1 LAARLAIR
9 SGVGGTVTGMQQTRA
24 APPATLDAV
33 LERITYA
40 NQETGYTVARVATDR
55 SGDLLTVVGPLLG
68 AQPGESLRLRGRW
81 RSHPQYGR
89 QFEVETYQTVLPA
102 TIQGI
107 RRYLGSG
114 LIKGIGPKMA
124 ERIVD
129 HFAEDTLQVIEQQ
142 PSRLVEVPGLGP
154 KRTALITTAWE
165 EQQAIKE
172 VMVFL
177 QGVGVSTSLG
187 VRIYKTYQDQAIE
200 VVRREPYRLASDVWG
215 IGFKTADQI
224 AQRLGIPH
232 DSPQRVKAGLQFALS
247 QATEDGH
254 CYLPEAELVERVT
267 ELLGMDAELAGR
279 CLEELVTEE
288 GVVVEPLPAHVSPEL
303 PEGTG
308 RAIWLVPFH
317 RAEVALASGL
327 LRLLDAPADRL
338 ASFQTVDWPAALGWL
353 HQTSGVTLA
362 PEQQAAVRL
371 ALTERVAVL
380 TGGPGCGKSYTVRA
394 VVTLAR
400 AKRAK
405 ILLAAPTGRAAK
417 RLSELAGL
425 KASTLHRLLQLRPG
439 GDAAFDRDHPLDAD
453 LVVVDEASMLDV
465 LLANKLVKAVA
476 PGAHLLLVGDVDQ
489 LPSVGAGEV
498 LRDLLAAERLPRV
511 RLTKVFRQAQQ
522 SGVVANAHRINAG
535 QPPLTHGLAD
545 FFLFPEDDPEQVAD
559 LVVDIVANRLPR
571 RFGLDTRDV
580 QVLCPMHRGSAGAG
594 VLNERLQTALTPARE
609 GLPERRFGGRV
620 YRVGDKVM
628 QIRNNY
634 DKGTAGVFNGSVGV
648 VTALSLEDS
657 QLRVLLDEDEEVAY
671 GFDELDELI
680 HAYAVSIHRSQGSE
694 YPCVVVP
701 VTTSAWLMLQR
712 NLLYTA
718 VTRAK
723 RIVVLVG
730 SRRALAKAVRTKGAG
745 RRYTA
750 LTERLQQ
757 GRTRTVA
764 AVSRPWEGQLQQVPA
779 EPEERIRDRVG
790 PAGRSE

>member
-1 LAARLAIR
+1 
-9 SGVGGTVTGMQQTRA
+9 MQQTG
-24 APPATLDAV
+24 APPATLEAV

-40 NQETGYTVARVATDR
+40 NEDTGYTVARVATNR
-55 SGDLLTVVGPLLG
+55 SSDLLTVVGPLLG
-68 AQPGESLRLRGRW
+68 AQPGESLRLQGRW
-81 RSHPQYGR
+81 TSHPQYGR
-89 QFEVETYQTVLPA
+89 QFQVEAYQTVLPA

-129 HFAEDTLQVIEQQ
+129 HFGQATLEVIEQQ
-142 PSRLVEVPGLGP
+142 PGRLVEVPGLGP
-154 KRTALITTAWE
+154 KRTAMITAAWA

-187 VRIYKTYQDQAIE
+187 VRIYKTYRDEAIE
-200 VVRREPYRLASDVWG
+200 VVRREPYRLAGDVWG
-215 IGFKTADQI
+215 IGFKTADTI

-254 CYLPEAELVERVT
+254 CYLPEPELVTKST
-267 ELLGMDAELAGR
+267 ELLGVDTGLAER
-279 CLEELVTEE
+279 CLEELVGEE
-288 GVVVEPLPAHVSPEL
+288 GVVAEPLPTAAVSPGL

-317 RAEVALASGL
+317 RAERALAAGL

-338 ASFQTVDWPAALGWL
+338 AWAQTVDWTVALDWL
-353 HQTSGVTLA
+353 HQTTGVTLA
-362 PEQQAAVRL
+362 PEQEAAVRL

-394 VVTLAR
+394 VVALAK

-405 ILLAAPTGRAAK
+405 VVLAAPTGRAAK
-417 RLSELAGL
+417 RLAELAGL
-425 KASTLHRLLQLRPG
+425 EAATLHRLLQLRPG

-465 LLANKLVKAVA
+465 LLANKLIKAIP
-476 PGAHLLLVGDVDQ
+476 PGAHLLFVGDVDQ

-511 RLTKVFRQAQQ
+511 RLTHVFRQAQQ
-522 SGVVANAHRINAG
+522 SGVVTNAHRINAG
-535 QPPLTHGLAD
+535 QHPITHGLAD
-545 FFLFPEDDPEQVAD
+545 FFYFPEDDAEQVAD

-571 RFGLDTRDV
+571 RFGLDPRQEV
-580 QVLCPMHRGSAGAG
+580 QVLCPMHRGPAGAG
-594 VLNERLQTALTPARE
+594 VLNERLQAALTPVRD
-609 GLPERRFGGRV
+609 GLAERRFGGRI

-628 QIRNNY
+628 QLRNNY

-648 VTALSLEDS
+648 ITALSLED
-657 QLRVLLDEDEEVAY
+657 QELRVLLDEDEEVGY
-671 GFDELDELI
+671 GFDELDELT

-694 YPCVVVP
+694 YPCVVIP
-701 VTTSAWLMLQR
+701 LTTSAWLMLQR

-723 RIVVLVG
+723 RMVVLVG
-730 SRRALAKAVRTKGAG
+730 SRRALAKAVRTHSAG

-750 LTERLQQ
+750 LTERLRP
-757 GRTRTVA
+757 GPVGASA
-764 AVSRPWEGQLQQVPA
+764 AAS
-779 EPEERIRDRVG
+779 
-790 PAGRSE
+790 

>member
-1 LAARLAIR
+1 
-9 SGVGGTVTGMQQTRA
+9 MQQTRA
-24 APPATLDAV
+24 APPAILEAV

-40 NQETGYTVARVATDR
+40 NEQTGYTVARVATNR
-55 SGDLLTVVGPLLG
+55 SSDLLTVVGPLLG
-68 AQPGESLRLRGRW
+68 AQPGESLRLQGRW
-81 RSHPQYGR
+81 ASHPQYGR
-89 QFEVETYQTVLPA
+89 QFQVDTYTTMLPA

-129 HFAEDTLQVIEQQ
+129 HFGQATLEVIEQD
-142 PSRLVEVPGLGP
+142 PGRLVEVPGLGP
-154 KRTALITTAWE
+154 KRTAMITAAWA

-177 QGVGVSTSLG
+177 QGMGVSTSLG
-187 VRIYKTYQDQAIE
+187 VRIYKTYRDESIQ
-200 VVRREPYRLASDVWG
+200 VVRREPYRLAGEVWG

-254 CYLPEAELVERVT
+254 CYLPDGELVEQAT
-267 ELLGMDAELAGR
+267 GLLGVDAELAQQ
-279 CLEELVTEE
+279 CLEELIQEE
-288 GVVVEPLPAHVSPEL
+288 GVVAEPLPAQLSSGV

-308 RAIWLVPFH
+308 RAVWLVPFH
-317 RAEVALASGL
+317 RAEVALAGGL
-327 LRLLDAPADRL
+327 RRLLEAPIDRL
-338 ASFQTVDWPAALGWL
+338 AWAHAVDWTVALGWL
-353 HQTSGVTLA
+353 RQSTGMALA
-362 PEQQAAVRL
+362 PEQEAAVQL
-371 ALTERVAVL
+371 ALTQRVAVL

-394 VVTLAR
+394 IVTLAR
-400 AKRAK
+400 AKHAK

-417 RLSELAGL
+417 RLGELAGL
-425 KASTLHRLLQLRPG
+425 DAATLHRLLQLRPG

-453 LVVVDEASMLDV
+453 LVVVDETSMLDV
-465 LLANKLVKAVA
+465 LLANKLVKTIP

-511 RLTKVFRQAQQ
+511 RLSKVFRQAQH
-522 SGVVANAHRINAG
+522 SGVVTNAHRINAG
-535 QPPLTHGLAD
+535 QHPVTYGLAD
-545 FFLFPEDDPEQVAD
+545 FFLFPEEESEQVAD
-559 LVVDIVANRLPR
+559 LVVEIVANRLPR
-571 RFGLDTRDV
+571 RFGLDATRDV
-580 QVLCPMHRGSAGAG
+580 QVLCPMHRGPAGAG
-594 VLNERLQTALTPARE
+594 VLNERLQAALTPARE
-609 GLPERRFGGRV
+609 GLAERRFGGRV

-657 QLRVLLDEDEEVAY
+657 ELRVLLDEDEEVAY
-671 GFDELDELI
+671 GFDELDELT

-694 YPCVVVP
+694 YPCVVIP
-701 VTTSAWLMLQR
+701 LTTSAWLMLRR

-723 RIVVLVG
+723 QMVVLVG
-730 SRRALAKAVRTKGAG
+730 SRRALAKAVRTPGAG
-745 RRYTA
+745 RRYTT
-750 LTERLQQ
+750 LTDRLQP
-757 GRTRTVA
+757 GSVGATA
-764 AVSRPWEGQLQQVPA
+764 AAS
-779 EPEERIRDRVG
+779 
-790 PAGRSE
+790 

>member
-1 LAARLAIR
+1 
-9 SGVGGTVTGMQQTRA
+9 MQQTRA

-40 NQETGYTVARVATDR
+40 NQETGYTVARVATNR
-55 SGDLLTVVGPLLG
+55 SSDLLTVVGPLLG

-81 RSHPQYGR
+81 ASHPQYGR
-89 QFEVETYQTVLPA
+89 QFQVEAYDTVLPA

-129 HFAEDTLQVIEQQ
+129 HFGQATLEVIEQA
-142 PSRLVEVPGLGP
+142 PGRLVEVAGLGP
-154 KRTALITTAWE
+154 KRTAMITAAWE
-165 EQQAIKE
+165 EQKAIKE

-177 QGVGVSTSLG
+177 QGVGVSTSLA
-187 VRIYKTYQDQAIE
+187 VRIYKTYRDDAIE
-200 VVRREPYRLASDVWG
+200 VVRREPYRLAGDVWG

-224 AQRLGIPH
+224 ARSLGIPH

-254 CYLPEAELVERVT
+254 CYLPDGELVEQAT
-267 ELLGMDAELAGR
+267 GLLGVDAELAR
-279 CLEELVTEE
+279 QSLEELIHEE
-288 GVVVEPLPAHVSPEL
+288 GVVAEPLPAQLSSGV

-308 RAIWLVPFH
+308 RAVWLVPFH
-317 RAEVALASGL
+317 RAERALASGL
-327 LRLLDAPADRL
+327 LRLLDAPVDRL
-338 ASFQTVDWPAALGWL
+338 PWFQAVDWPVALDWL
-353 HQTSGVTLA
+353 RQSTGMALA
-362 PEQQAAVRL
+362 PEQEAAVRL

-394 VVTLAR
+394 IVALAR
-400 AKRAK
+400 AKGAK

-417 RLSELAGL
+417 RLAELAGL
-425 KASTLHRLLQLRPG
+425 QAATLHRLLQLRPG
-439 GDAAFDRDHPLDAD
+439 GDAAFDRDRPLDAD
-453 LVVVDEASMLDV
+453 LVVVDETSMLDV
-465 LLANKLVKAVA
+465 LLANKLVKAVP
-476 PGAHLLLVGDVDQ
+476 PGAHLLVVGDVDQ

-511 RLTKVFRQAQQ
+511 RLTRVFRQAQQ
-522 SGVVANAHRINAG
+522 SGVVTNAHRINAG
-535 QPPLTHGLAD
+535 QHPVTHGLAD
-545 FFLFPEDDPEQVAD
+545 FFLFPEEESEQVAD

-571 RFGLDTRDV
+571 RFGLNPADV
-580 QVLCPMHRGSAGAG
+580 QVLCPMHRGPAGAG
-594 VLNERLQTALTPARE
+594 VLNERLQAALTPARE
-609 GLPERRFGGRV
+609 GLAERRFGGRV

-648 VTALSLEDS
+648 ITALSLEDS
-657 QLRVLLDEDEEVAY
+657 ELRVLLDEDEEVAY
-671 GFDELDELI
+671 GFDELDELT

-694 YPCVVVP
+694 YPCVVIP
-701 VTTSAWLMLQR
+701 LTTSAWMMLQR

-723 RIVVLVG
+723 QMVVLVG
-730 SRRALAKAVRTKGAG
+730 SRRALAKAVRTHGAG
-745 RRYTA
+745 RRYTT
-750 LTERLQQ
+750 LTDRLQP
-757 GRTRTVA
+757 GAVGA
-764 AVSRPWEGQLQQVPA
+764 AALPA
-779 EPEERIRDRVG
+779 ASIH
-790 PAGRSE
+790 SL

>member
-1 LAARLAIR
+1 
-9 SGVGGTVTGMQQTRA
+9 MQQTRA
-24 APPATLDAV
+24 APPATLEAV

-81 RSHPQYGR
+81 ASHPQYGR
-89 QFEVETYQTVLPA
+89 QFQVEAYTTVLPA

-129 HFAEDTLQVIEQQ
+129 HFGQATLEVIEQA
-142 PSRLVEVPGLGP
+142 PGRLVEVPGLGP
-154 KRTALITTAWE
+154 KRTQMITAAWA

-177 QGVGVSTSLG
+177 QGVGVSTSLA
-187 VRIYKTYQDQAIE
+187 VRIYKTYRDEAIS
-200 VVRREPYRLASDVWG
+200 VVRREPYRLAGEVWG
-215 IGFKTADQI
+215 IGFKTADTI
-224 AQRLGIPH
+224 ARSLGIPH
-232 DSPQRVKAGLQFALS
+232 DSPQRVKAGLQFTLS
-247 QATEDGH
+247 EASDDGH
-254 CYLPEAELVERVT
+254 CYLPETELVAEAT
-267 ELLGMDAELAGR
+267 GLLGVDAELARR
-279 CLEELVTEE
+279 CLEELIREE
-288 GVVVEPLPAHVSPEL
+288 GVVAEPLPAAASPDVA
-303 PEGTG
+303 EGTG

-317 RAEVALASGL
+317 RAEAALAGGL
-327 LRLLDAPADRL
+327 LRLLDASADRL
-338 ASFQTVDWPAALGWL
+338 AGFQAVDWTVALDWL
-353 HQTSGVTLA
+353 SRTIGVTLA
-362 PEQQAAVRL
+362 PGQEAAVRL
-371 ALTERVAVL
+371 ALTQRVAVL

-394 VVTLAR
+394 IVALAR
-400 AKRAK
+400 AKHAK
-405 ILLAAPTGRAAK
+405 IMLAAPTGRAAK
-417 RLSELAGL
+417 RLAELAGL
-425 KASTLHRLLQLRPG
+425 EAATLHRLLQLRPG

-476 PGAHLLLVGDVDQ
+476 PGAHLLLVGDLDQ

-511 RLTKVFRQAQQ
+511 RLTHVFRQAQR
-522 SGVVANAHRINAG
+522 SGVVTNAHLINAG
-535 QPPLTHGLAD
+535 QPPVTRGLAD
-545 FFLFPEDDPEQVAD
+545 FFLFAEDEPDQVAD

-571 RFGLDTRDV
+571 RFGLDPRDV
-580 QVLCPMHRGSAGAG
+580 QVLCPMHRGPAGAG
-594 VLNERLQTALTPARE
+594 ALNERLQAALTPARE
-609 GLPERRFGGRV
+609 GLAERRFGGRV

-628 QIRNNY
+628 QLRNNY

-648 VTALSLEDS
+648 VTALSLEES
-657 QLRVLLDEDEEVAY
+657 ELRVLLDEDEEVAY
-671 GFDELDELI
+671 GFDELDELT

-694 YPCVVVP
+694 YPCVVIP
-701 VTTSAWLMLQR
+701 LTTSAWLMLQR

-730 SRRALAKAVRTKGAG
+730 SRRALAKAVRTPGAG

-750 LTERLQQ
+750 LAHRLQQ
-757 GRTRTVA
+757 GGRGRLKGPA
-764 AVSRPWEGQLQQVPA
+764 GPSAGQLQQAPV
-779 EPEERIRDRVG
+779 EPEQRLL
-790 PAGRSE
+790 RSGQAAAQ

>member
-1 LAARLAIR
+1 
-9 SGVGGTVTGMQQTRA
+9 MQQTRA
-24 APPATLDAV
+24 APATLEAV

-40 NQETGYTVARVATDR
+40 NQDTGYTVARVATAR
-55 SGDLLTVVGPLLG
+55 SSDLLTVVGPLLG
-68 AQPGESLRLRGRW
+68 AQPGESLRLSGRW
-81 RSHPQYGR
+81 ASHPQYGR
-89 QFEVETYQTVLPA
+89 QFQVETYTTVLPA

-129 HFAEDTLQVIEQQ
+129 HFGQATLEVIEQA
-142 PSRLVEVPGLGP
+142 PARLVEVPGLGP
-154 KRTALITTAWE
+154 KRTAMITAAWA

-187 VRIYKTYQDQAIE
+187 VRIYKTYRDDAIE
-200 VVRREPYRLASDVWG
+200 VVRREPYRLAGEVWG
-215 IGFKTADQI
+215 IGFKTADQL
-224 AQRLGIPH
+224 ARSLGIPH

-247 QATEDGH
+247 QAAEDGH
-254 CYLPEAELVERVT
+254 CYLPEAELVTKAT
-267 ELLGMDAELAGR
+267 ELLEVDLGLTGR
-279 CLEELVTEE
+279 CLEELLAEE
-288 GVVVEPLPAHVSPEL
+288 GVVAEPLPTAAVSPGVRD
-303 PEGTG
+303 GTG

-317 RAEVALASGL
+317 RAERALAGGL
-327 LRLLDAPADRL
+327 LRLLDTPGDRL
-338 ASFQTVDWPAALGWL
+338 ASFQAVDWTAALDWL
-353 HQTSGVTLA
+353 HQTTGVTLA
-362 PEQQAAVRL
+362 PEQESAVRL

-394 VVTLAR
+394 VVALAR

-405 ILLAAPTGRAAK
+405 IALAAPTGRAAK
-417 RLSELAGL
+417 RLGELAGL
-425 KASTLHRLLQLRPG
+425 EAATLHRLLQLRPG

-465 LLANKLVKAVA
+465 LLANKLVKAIP
-476 PGAHLLLVGDVDQ
+476 PGAHLLFVGDVDQ

-522 SGVVANAHRINAG
+522 SGVVTNAHRINAG
-535 QPPLTHGLAD
+535 QPPITHGLAD
-545 FFLFPEDDPEQVAD
+545 FFLFAEDDPDRVAD
-559 LVVDIVANRLPR
+559 LVVEIVANRLPR
-571 RFGLDTRDV
+571 RFGLNPREV
-580 QVLCPMHRGSAGAG
+580 QVLCPMHRGPAGAG
-594 VLNERLQTALTPARE
+594 VLNERLQAALTPARE
-609 GLPERRFGGRV
+609 GLAERRFGGRI

-628 QIRNNY
+628 QLRNNY

-648 VTALSLEDS
+648 VTTLSLEDS
-657 QLRVLLDEDEEVAY
+657 ELRVLLDEDEEVAY
-671 GFDELDELI
+671 GFEELDELT

-723 RIVVLVG
+723 QMVVLVG
-730 SRRALAKAVRTKGAG
+730 SRRALAKAVRTQGAG

-750 LTERLQQ
+750 LTQRLRP
-757 GRTRTVA
+757 GGVGVTA
-764 AVSRPWEGQLQQVPA
+764 AAS
-779 EPEERIRDRVG
+779 
-790 PAGRSE
+790 

>member
-1 LAARLAIR
+1 MDRTW
-9 SGVGGTVTGMQQTRA
+9 SGAGDTVPLMQQTRA

-55 SGDLLTVVGPLLG
+55 SNDLLTVVGPLLG

-81 RSHPQYGR
+81 ASHPQYGR
-89 QFEVETYQTVLPA
+89 QFQVEAYTTVLPA

-129 HFAEDTLQVIEQQ
+129 HFGPASLEVIEQE
-142 PSRLVEVPGLGP
+142 PARLVEVPGLGP
-154 KRTALITTAWE
+154 KRTAMITTAWA
-165 EQQAIKE
+165 EQRAIKE

-177 QGVGVSTSLG
+177 QGVGVSTSLA
-187 VRIYKTYQDQAIE
+187 VRIYKAYRDDAIE
-200 VVRREPYRLASDVWG
+200 VVRREPYRLAADVWG
-215 IGFKTADQI
+215 IGFKTADQL
-224 AQRLGIPH
+224 ARSLGIPH

-247 QATEDGH
+247 QAAEDGH
-254 CYLPEAELVERVT
+254 CYLPEPELVSKAT
-267 ELLGMDAELAGR
+267 ELLEVEDKLAGQ
-279 CLEELVTEE
+279 CLEELVAEE
-288 GVVVEPLPAHVSPEL
+288 GVVAEPLPAKVSPGL
-303 PEGTG
+303 PEATG

-317 RAEVALASGL
+317 RAEVALAAGL
-327 LRLLDAPADRL
+327 LRLLDAPVDRL
-338 ASFQTVDWPAALGWL
+338 ASFRAVDWTVALDWL
-353 HQTSGVTLA
+353 HQRTGVTLA
-362 PEQQAAVRL
+362 AEQEAAVRL
-371 ALTERVAVL
+371 ALTQRIAVL

-400 AKRAK
+400 AKGAK
-405 ILLAAPTGRAAK
+405 VLLAAPTGRAAK

-425 KASTLHRLLQLRPG
+425 EAATLHRLLQLRPG

-465 LLANKLVKAVA
+465 LLANKLIKAIP
-476 PGAHLLLVGDVDQ
+476 PGAHLLFVGDVDQ

-511 RLTKVFRQAQQ
+511 RLTKVFRQAQH
-522 SGVVANAHRINAG
+522 SGVVTNAHRINAG
-535 QPPLTHGLAD
+535 QHPTTHGLND
-545 FFLFPEDDPEQVAD
+545 FFLFPEDDPDRVAD
-559 LVVDIVANRLPR
+559 LVVEIVANRLPR
-571 RFGLDTRDV
+571 RFGLDQRQEV
-580 QVLCPMHRGSAGAG
+580 QVLCPMHRGPAGAG
-594 VLNERLQTALTPARE
+594 VLNERLQAALTPPRE
-609 GLPERRFGGRV
+609 GLPDRRFGGRV

-628 QIRNNY
+628 QLRNNY
-634 DKGTAGVFNGSVGV
+634 DKGTAGVFNGSVGQV
-648 VTALSLEDS
+648 SAISLED
-657 QLRVLLDEDEEVAY
+657 QELRVRLDEDEEVGY
-671 GFDELDELI
+671 GFDELDELT

-701 VTTSAWLMLQR
+701 LTMSAWLMLQR

-730 SRRALAKAVRTKGAG
+730 SRRALAKAVRTQGAG

-750 LTERLQQ
+750 LTERLRP
-757 GRTRTVA
+757 GPVGARA
-764 AVSRPWEGQLQQVPA
+764 AAR
-779 EPEERIRDRVG
+779 
-790 PAGRSE
+790 